1 MTENALDY
9 SRIDP
14 TEAAATGMALA
25 VHAAVKPAAPA
36 VVDRFGEHTW
46 RDLNDKANRLAN
58 YIREANLK
66 PDDGIALLASNRVE
80 FIEVMMAAFRTGHSG
95 HTYKLAPYRRG
106 NWLHCQ

>member
-36 VVDRFGEHTW
+36 VVDRFGVHSW

-58 YIREANLK
+58 
-66 PDDGIALLASNRVE
+66 
-80 FIEVMMAAFRTGHSG
+80 
-95 HTYKLAPYRRG
+95 
-106 NWLHCQ
+106 